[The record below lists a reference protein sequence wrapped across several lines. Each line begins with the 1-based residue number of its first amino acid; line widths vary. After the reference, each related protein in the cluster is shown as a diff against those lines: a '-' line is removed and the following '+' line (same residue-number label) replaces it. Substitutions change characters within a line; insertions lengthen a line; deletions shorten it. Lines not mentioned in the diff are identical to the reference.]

1 VLEIVTV
8 VVVDCDRRTRALPIN
23 IKKQNAKGRADRKRS
38 TLIVHSK
45 TPSGCKLPDCET
57 LMASMSIL

>member
-1 VLEIVTV
+1 VFDTVTV
-8 VVVDCDRRTRALPIN
+8 VVVDCDRTTTALQSN
-23 IKKQNAKGRADRKRS
+23 IKKQNAKGRADRIRS

-57 LMASMSIL
+57 LTASMSIL